1 MTANPPETYTSQ
13 KLPAGADPVTTL
25 ASRPTIP
32 LIQNW
37 LPTPDPSFAPAQ
49 VATAW
54 DENYLYIYA
63 KLTDQDIF
71 NPVTTFNQAAHLHG
85 DIFEIL
91 IRSADG
97 DAYFEFHITPNGQ
110 ILQLRFPKR
119 TSLAEFRESG
129 QSLDTLIDTFKFPDR
144 ILEAKTT
151 IEEGHWTVL
160 AKVPARA
167 LMPNGKFLAGNQLL
181 FSFCRYDHTRNQPDF
196 ILSSTSKYTVCSFHR
211 QEEWNLLT
219 LSD

>member
-1 MTANPPETYTSQ
+1 MSQ
-13 KLPAGADPVTTL
+13 VSYPSEKLSTGADPAAVL
-25 ASRPTIP
+25 AVRPTIP

-37 LPTPDPSFAPAQ
+37 LPTPDPAFAPAQ

-63 KLTDQDIF
+63 VLTDHDIF

-91 IRSADG
+91 IRSAEG
-97 DAYFEFHITPNGQ
+97 DAYFEFHITPHGQ

-129 QSLDTLIDTFKFPDR
+129 QSIDTLIDTFKFPDR
-144 ILEAKTT
+144 ILEAKTS
-151 IEEGHWTVL
+151 IDKDRWTVL
-160 AKVPARA
+160 AKIPASA
-167 LMPNGKFLAGNQLL
+167 LMSNGKFLAGNKLL

-211 QEEWNLLT
+211 QEEWNILA